1 MDAKIE
7 AEVQDVATEMDNK
20 INQFMVDNNL
30 PEYLRPYINAAAW
43 IGAGVV
49 SRSCI
54 EKWTNTKK
62 DNQILNEVFNAI
74 K

>member
-1 MDAKIE
+1 MNAQIE
-7 AEVQDVATEMDNK
+7 SEVQDVATEMDNK

-30 PEYLRPYINAAAW
+30 PESLRPYINAAAW
-43 IGAGVV
+43 IGAGVL

-54 EKWTNTKK
+54 EKIDKHEK
-62 DNQILNEVFNAI
+62 DNQDLTEVFSAI